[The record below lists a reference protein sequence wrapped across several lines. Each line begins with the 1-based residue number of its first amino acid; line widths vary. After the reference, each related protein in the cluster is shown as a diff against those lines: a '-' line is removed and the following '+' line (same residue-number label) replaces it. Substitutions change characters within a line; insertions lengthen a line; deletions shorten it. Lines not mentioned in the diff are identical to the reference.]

1 MEKNR
6 NNIIDILRFF
16 AACWVAI
23 YHVNHPNFFPNN
35 LYGNFI
41 RLGYLGVPIFFVISG
56 YCIAISIKDATTAN
70 QFLVRRFFRIFP
82 TYWFSLA
89 MVIAVIGI
97 NVFVHGSNSSA
108 ILPKNLTGILATV
121 SLLTDPFSSVEPINW
136 VYWTL
141 TIEILFYAVM
151 YVYLI
156 VPSSVRFYLLLLV
169 SLLPIVISNEKGGLC
184 FISYW
189 PGFLLGFYLNQVQ
202 KKAYRFLDKEI
213 LLLLATLIGIY
224 YNPNKDY
231 FNIALYATGI
241 ILLLNYYA
249 PIKKNFSFLGNL
261 SYSIYLIHVPIGV
274 YLLGYF
280 RVMQHFKDNFFLNIV
295 FDFTLL
301 LLVAFLAKL
310 IYKIIE
316 APFIR
321 RGKKISDRLTSHKT
335 LLSTQ

>member
-16 AACWVAI
+16 AACWVAV
-23 YHVNHPNFFPNN
+23 YHLNHPNFFPDNA
-35 LYGNFI
+35 YGSFI

-89 MVIAVIGI
+89 LVVGVICI

-108 ILPKNLTGILATV
+108 ILPKNLTGILATLT
-121 SLLTDPFSSVEPINW
+121 LLTSPFSSVEPINW
-136 VYWTL
+136 IYWTL
-141 TIEILFYAVM
+141 TIEIIFYAII
-151 YVYLI
+151 YIYLI
-156 VPSSVRFYLLLLV
+156 VPTSIRFYLLLLV
-169 SLLPIVISNEKGGLC
+169 SLLPIFLHHEKGALC

-189 PGFLLGFYLNQVQ
+189 PGFLLGFYLKQAQ
-202 KKAYRFLDKEI
+202 KNAYRFFDREI
-213 LLLLATLIGIY
+213 LLLLTALIGIY
-224 YNPNKDY
+224 YNPSKDY
-231 FNIALYATGI
+231 FNMALYATGI

-249 PIKKNFSFLGNL
+249 PIKKNFAILGNF

-274 YLLGYF
+274 YLLGYL
-280 RVMQHFKDNFFLNIV
+280 RSMQLFKANLFLNIA
-295 FDFTLL
+295 FDFTVL

-310 IYKIIE
+310 IYKKIE
-316 APFIR
+316 EPFIL
-321 RGKKISDRLTSHKT
+321 RGKKASDLLTFHKP
-335 LLSTQ
+335 L